1 MKKFLIIGGAGF
13 IGLQLTK
20 KLLKKNIVHI
30 ADNFF

>member
-20 KLLKKNIVHI
+20 KLLKKNCSYS
-30 ADNFF
+30 